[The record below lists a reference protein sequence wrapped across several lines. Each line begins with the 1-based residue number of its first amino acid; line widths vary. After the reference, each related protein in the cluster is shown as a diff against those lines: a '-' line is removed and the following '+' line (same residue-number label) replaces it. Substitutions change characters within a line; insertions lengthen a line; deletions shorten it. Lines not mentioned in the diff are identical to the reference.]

1 MRNME
6 EILQEKIN
14 KYFDNYKIQ
23 IAVEYVKIRTYNIK
37 IFINNDMLA
46 FTYQYEGHL
55 TEDANLM
62 YIKCQIEMNILE
74 YYRNKESQIYE

>member
-6 EILQEKIN
+6 EVLQDRLN
-14 KYFDNYKIQ
+14 KYFDTDKIQ
-23 IAVEYVKIRTYNIK
+23 IAVEYAKIRTYNIK
-37 IFINNDMLA
+37 IFINNDILG

-74 YYRNKESQIYE
+74 YYRNKEDK